1 MFAFNTI
8 SLCVTVF
15 PQDTDDNFSQQIL
28 DVQGP
33 QGCTNVT
40 VVTHLLPCNI
50 VLKMQN
56 VYRNLILHFQI
67 CFSKIPKYLP
77 SG

>member
-1 MFAFNTI
+1 MFAFHTI
-8 SLCVTVF
+8 SLCVTIF

-40 VVTHLLPCNI
+40 VVTHMLPCNI

-56 VYRNLILHFQI
+56 VYRNLIFTFPNLF
-67 CFSKIPKYLP
+67 
-77 SG
+77 